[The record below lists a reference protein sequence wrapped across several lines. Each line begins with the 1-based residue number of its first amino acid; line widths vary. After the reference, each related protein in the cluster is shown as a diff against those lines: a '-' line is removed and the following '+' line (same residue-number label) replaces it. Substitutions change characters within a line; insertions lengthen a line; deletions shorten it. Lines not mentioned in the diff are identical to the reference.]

1 MRIKGRLYCCMGLMT
16 VHVGFRTGFE
26 LKVVER
32 RVAIDISEFKNANE
46 KFLVFGLGRCTVHN
60 SAVHIMFW

>member
-1 MRIKGRLYCCMGLMT
+1 MQGIGKIRIKGQLYCCMGLVI

-32 RVAIDISEFKNANE
+32 RVAIDISEKTQTKN
-46 KFLVFGLGRCTVHN
+46 F
-60 SAVHIMFW
+60 